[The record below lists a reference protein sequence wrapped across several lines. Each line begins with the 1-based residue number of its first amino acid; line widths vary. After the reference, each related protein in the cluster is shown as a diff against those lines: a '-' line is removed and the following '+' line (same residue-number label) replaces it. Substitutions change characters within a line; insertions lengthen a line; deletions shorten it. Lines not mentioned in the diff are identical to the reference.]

1 MGDQELVHTYIY
13 KGPGAPLGYVGCVP
27 TGRCLVKEG
36 AGGLDS
42 SQQSTLPPWALAL
55 GCICWEEGTLFPNL
69 PNGTTHTPWQARFPL
84 CLHSV
89 GVQ

>member
-13 KGPGAPLGYVGCVP
+13 KGPGAPLGYVGCV
-27 TGRCLVKEG
+27 LHKG
-36 AGGLDS
+36 AWSKRERGDWTPANSPLAN
-42 SQQSTLPPWALAL
+42 PWALAL
-55 GCICWEEGTLFPNL
+55 GCICWEEGTLFLICLMGP
-69 PNGTTHTPWQARFPL
+69 HTPWQARFPL